1 MRKLVLDSRQK
12 NSVTKFEIVNI
23 VARGHL
29 GREIDLP
36 ELKKDILTDE
46 VYIKGPGLY
55 FKLSEDSPTITLA
68 RSGKYIIT
76 GCSSEEELN
85 KEHERTLHYL
95 SSLNLLDKP
104 RDQSF
109 EIVNVVSTYSLDTPL
124 DLNNLVI
131 QLGFEETEYEPEQF
145 PGVIYRPSEYNIVF
159 LIFGSGKVVITG
171 ASSVEDA
178 EESTKYL
185 TDVFAQYQSVDE

>member
-1 MRKLVLDSRQK
+1 
-12 NSVTKFEIVNI
+12 VTKFEIVNI

-36 ELKKDILTDE
+36 ELEKDILTDE

-55 FKLSEDSPTITLA
+55 FKLNEDSPTITLA

-85 KEHERTLHYL
+85 KEHERTLQYL
-95 SSLNLLDKP
+95 FSINLLEKP
-104 RDQSF
+104 GDQSF
-109 EIVNVVSTYSLDTPL
+109 EIVNVVSTYVLDTPL
-124 DLNNLVI
+124 NLNSLVM

-145 PGVIYRPSEYNIVF
+145 PGVIYRPSEDSVVF

-171 ASSVEDA
+171 ASSIEDA
-178 EESTKYL
+178 EESINLL
-185 TDVFAQYQSVDE
+185 TDIFNQYQSVDK

>member
-1 MRKLVLDSRQK
+1 
-12 NSVTKFEIVNI
+12 VTKFDIVNI

-36 ELKKDILTDE
+36 ELEKDILTDE

-55 FKLSEDSPTITLA
+55 FKLKEDSPTVTLA

-76 GCSSEEELN
+76 GCSSVDELN
-85 KEHERTLHYL
+85 KEHERALDYL
-95 SSLNLLDKP
+95 YSIDLLDKP

-109 EIVNVVSTYSLDTPL
+109 EIVNVVSTYVSDIPL
-124 DLNNLVI
+124 DLNSLVI
-131 QLGFEETEYEPEQF
+131 QLGLEETEYEPEQF
-145 PGVIYRPSEYNIVF
+145 PGVIYRPSKYNVVF

-171 ASSVEDA
+171 APSIKDA
-178 EESTKYL
+178 KDSTKCL
-185 TDVFAQYQSVDE
+185 KKVFAQYQAAHA